1 VNPATCTPYSAK
13 VRVSLSFPDR
23 VSFRGEQTA
32 SVLESRLSEVED
44 KIDQLLAS
52 VQAKPDLSDQNLSGQ
67 SRKENGNPK

>member
-1 VNPATCTPYSAK
+1 
-13 VRVSLSFPDR
+13 

-52 VQAKPDLSDQNLSGQ
+52 VQAKPDLSDQNQSGQ